1 MEKKRIQPVS
11 YECVYFLFL
20 FFGLNN

>member
-1 MEKKRIQPVS
+1 MN
-11 YECVYFLFL
+11 VYFLFL